1 MEAAK
6 EEGRKGGIEK
16 GRIRKGKWFS
26 RRGDLQSREE
36 RAAKN
41 EIGGRREG
49 DGSEVVRRAGYKRS
63 WKGVRSEQG
72 REKKQTCEVQ
82 RAPA

>member
-6 EEGRKGGIEK
+6 EEGRKAGIEK

-41 EIGGRREG
+41 EIEGRRRR
-49 DGSEVVRRAGYKRS
+49 EVVRRAGYKRS